1 MINQKYYIQKAC
13 FLILGCATSAVY
25 CGFADIFLLG
35 ACSATNLAVCGTM
48 IATMEI
54 AVSATDLKYE
64 TFLSTTQLA
73 LTVAGRIQDE
83 QKSLEKYL
91 NRETKVL
98 TNLDTSLGRVRSE
111 LKLSKTIFKVD
122 IPTLRRNYLE
132 ALDELDTDAQAY
144 LDQKELE

>member
-1 MINQKYYIQKAC
+1 
-13 FLILGCATSAVY
+13 
-25 CGFADIFLLG
+25 
-35 ACSATNLAVCGTM
+35 M

-144 LDQKELE
+144 LDQKELEWTRI